1 MTTHHVVAR
10 NFSTH
15 SENRMHSDEMASRYG
30 FQGALVPG
38 VAIYGHLVKPLVDHF
53 GAAWLNDSCVEVKLI
68 KPTYHG
74 DELTIEWPGVGE
86 DVVATNQ
93 RGELISIISTVSP
106 QVIANVP
113 DELGLLGEVKLP
125 GRPEIA
131 WDNVCIGEVFSP
143 WAVQLSGDENQ
154 RFASEIGDDSAL
166 YANHIHPHYLLS
178 LANEALMQ
186 EYVMPAWIHVK
197 SKITHRAAL
206 QVDDEVELRS
216 VVADRSERKGHQFI
230 AIHLSFWRGEEI
242 ALDIEHHAIFRIA
255 E

>member
-1 MTTHHVVAR
+1 MTTYHVVAR

-30 FQGALVPG
+30 FRGALVPG
-38 VAIYGHLVKPLVDHF
+38 VAIYGHLVKPLVNHF
-53 GAAWLNDSCVEVKLI
+53 DAAWLNDSCVEVKLI

-74 DELTIEWPGVGE
+74 DELTIEWAGAGE
-86 DVVATNQ
+86 DVIATNQ
-93 RGELISIISTVSP
+93 RGELVSIIAAATP
-106 QVIANVP
+106 QVISNEP
-113 DELGLLGEVKLP
+113 RELGLEGELKLP
-125 GRPEIA
+125 GRPDIA

-143 WAVQLSGDENQ
+143 WAVQLSREENL
-154 RFASEIGDDSAL
+154 RYRSEIGDDDAL
-166 YANHIHPHYLLS
+166 YENHIHPHYLLS

-206 QVDDEVELRS
+206 QVNDAVVLRS
-216 VVADRSERKGHQFI
+216 VVTDRYERKGHQFI
-230 AIHLSFWRGEEI
+230 AIHLTFWRGEEI
-242 ALDIEHHAIFRIA
+242 ALDIEHQAIFRIA

>member
-1 MTTHHVVAR
+1 M
-10 NFSTH
+10 
-15 SENRMHSDEMASRYG
+15 
-30 FQGALVPG
+30 
-38 VAIYGHLVKPLVDHF
+38 
-53 GAAWLNDSCVEVKLI
+53 
-68 KPTYHG
+68 
-74 DELTIEWPGVGE
+74 
-86 DVVATNQ
+86 
-93 RGELISIISTVSP
+93 
-106 QVIANVP
+106 IANVP
-113 DELGLLGEVKLP
+113 DELSLLGEVKLP

-143 WAVQLSGDENQ
+143 WAVQLSVDENQ

-206 QVDDEVELRS
+206 QVDDEVVLRS
-216 VVADRSERKGHQFI
+216 VVADRYERKEHQFI
-230 AIHLSFWRGEEI
+230 AIHLSFCRGEEI